1 MKIISYTDINGKKCY
16 ADVEK
21 FAATMSERIV
31 EDPTHPDEARM
42 IWYTKVKSRR
52 RLYSRLRRPRR
63 NQPKNSNSFR
73 GNVGC
78 IVTL

>member
-16 ADVEK
+16 ADVEN

-42 IWYTKVKSRR
+42 VWYTKVVLSHEGGYI
-52 RLYSRLRRPRR
+52 LALEDPDVI
-63 NQPKNSNSFR
+63 NQKIQKALGVEWDVS
-73 GNVGC
+73 
-78 IVTL
+78 